1 MSSGTSIILDSLEEI
16 GAHSVLSAA
25 NPEAIEKG
33 RKKLNS
39 MLQLWLSRG
48 VRLGI
53 TPLDAAGDELSEP
66 ADSRNAIVANLA
78 LELAPSFD
86 NGGNVVSQTL
96 LSNARRTFNLVKDIY
111 RVVEIPT
118 KIISSTTPIGSG
130 NRVTFNQR
138 IFKGRGGT
146 VGN

>member
-1 MSSGTSIILDSLEEI
+1 MSSGTSIIQDSLEEI
-16 GAHSVLSAA
+16 GAHSILAVA

-48 VRLGI
+48 IRLGH
-53 TPLDAAGDELSEP
+53 TPLKAAGDELSEP
-66 ADSRNAIVANLA
+66 ADARNAIVANLA

-86 NGGNVVSQTL
+86 NGKNVVSQTL
-96 LSNARRTFNLVKDIY
+96 LNNARRLFNLVRDIY

>member
-1 MSSGTSIILDSLEEI
+1 MSSGTAIIQDSLEEI
-16 GAHSVLSAA
+16 GAHSILAPA

-33 RKKLNS
+33 RVKLNS

-48 VRLGI
+48 VRLGF

-66 ADSRNAIVANLA
+66 GDARNAIVANLA

-86 NGGNVVSQTL
+86 NGKNVVSQIL
-96 LSNARRTFNLVKDIY
+96 LGNAKRTFNLVRDIY

>member
-1 MSSGTSIILDSLEEI
+1 M
-16 GAHSVLSAA
+16 AAA

-33 RKKLNS
+33 RVKLNS

-48 VRLGI
+48 IRLGI

-86 NGGNVVSQTL
+86 NGRNVVSQTL
-96 LSNARRTFNLVKDIY
+96 LSNARRLFNLVRDIY